1 MPLLHEITTD
11 LVYDKAM
18 VVCAANAGGWGF
30 VPVVAEDLLVVDVGG
45 PGLGRGEGVVEG
57 SYHAEAGE

>member
-1 MPLLHEITTD
+1 MPFPHEITTV

-18 VVCAANAGGWGF
+18 VVCCDAG
-30 VPVVAEDLLVVDVGG
+30 VRSLVSVAAEDLLVVDVGG

-57 SYHAEAGE
+57 LHHAKAG

>member
-18 VVCAANAGGWGF
+18 VVCGNAGGWGL

-45 PGLGRGEGVVEG
+45 PGVGRGEGVVEG
-57 SYHAEAGE
+57 LHHAEAAE